1 MISSKFKSNTNSNK
15 IILLS
20 LIDTHANYGLLNK
33 VFIFIL
39 LLFFK
44 KILGLTLILLSLLG
58 SRTHKF
64 FGLHWGVIGMEYSTS
79 SGERLYLLYD

>member
-33 VFIFIL
+33 VFIFIFIYL
-39 LLFFK
+39 STLTIFLRSPLVIYLNSWWCGD
-44 KILGLTLILLSLLG
+44 KILKSP
-58 SRTHKF
+58 
-64 FGLHWGVIGMEYSTS
+64 W
-79 SGERLYLLYD
+79 